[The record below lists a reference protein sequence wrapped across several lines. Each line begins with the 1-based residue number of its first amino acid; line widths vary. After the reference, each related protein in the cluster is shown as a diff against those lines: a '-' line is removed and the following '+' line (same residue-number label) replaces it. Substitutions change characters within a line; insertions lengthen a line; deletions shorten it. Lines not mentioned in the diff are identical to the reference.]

1 MAGILDSITE
11 RHTDFRESKNET
23 RQENEIQKEE
33 IICET
38 EKANAKSVGRSG
50 KVQSATPCPTCGACI
65 AWWDI
70 YGGGPHCHRCRDWP
84 NQAVVSRIVAVVRDA
99 NDESTRWLTLW
110 QRAGSVS
117 HSEPTDAP
125 QASCVHRRGRNL
137 TIGPWPGC
145 AGEVE
150 MVWECAECG
159 MWFEGKPAGG

>member
-23 RQENEIQKEE
+23 RQENEIQNQQGKSEASGNHE
-33 IICET
+33 VGICSPT
-38 EKANAKSVGRSG
+38 PAPCCCG
-50 KVQSATPCPTCGACI
+50 SAL
-65 AWWDI
+65 AWFDI
-70 YGGGPHCHRCRDWP
+70 YGGGPHCHGCRPWTAESLVRSVMGYDAQETRRRVLWP
-84 NQAVVSRIVAVVRDA
+84 IEAIGPLG
-99 NDESTRWLTLW
+99 T
-110 QRAGSVS
+110 
-117 HSEPTDAP
+117 P
-125 QASCVHRRGRNL
+125 QASCTHRRGRNL